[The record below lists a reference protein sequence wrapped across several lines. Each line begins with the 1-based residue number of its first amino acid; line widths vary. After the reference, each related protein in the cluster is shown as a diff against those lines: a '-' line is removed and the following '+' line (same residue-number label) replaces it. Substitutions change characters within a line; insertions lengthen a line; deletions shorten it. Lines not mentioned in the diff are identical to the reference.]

1 MRYKRESPYIF
12 TNYIYI
18 TTKPG
23 YLNNVIGPVLSYT
36 AVVFN
41 VFIIAILSAK
51 TMRSPSSVLMQG
63 LALSDTLTAFFSYGL
78 EPFLVRYYLI
88 SEDTRTTVIHYP
100 YCKLHNY
107 KPIIADMFH
116 LVSVMLTSSLGIQ
129 KAVAIK
135 WPVWSYTVLSRKMM
149 YLAVVVVL
157 ALSISIHIPRML
169 VADFRLGSRG
179 NRCEIAGSSV
189 LLVKYTYN
197 YFPVISAVLILVSSL
212 IMILTTIIIV
222 WSLLSKRNIQVNE
235 SETLQNIR
243 KRSSKLIAVLTI
255 TFLVIEFP
263 RIFIFGII
271 QLSSANEV
279 YSAQLLVE
287 YNTQLLVSAVDLFK
301 IPVDDIEVL
310 ANLKLMT
317 EIVRLLI
324 VVACLSNFIIYIAM
338 SKNIR
343 DVIKRKFTCCKRPN
357 THTRT
362 TDISMT

>member
-12 TNYIYI
+12 TNYIFI

-41 VFIIAILSAK
+41 VFIIVILSAK

-88 SEDTRTTVIHYP
+88 SEDTPTTVIHYP

-107 KPIIADMFH
+107 KPVITDMFH

-135 WPVWSYTVLSRKMM
+135 WPVWSYMVLSRKMM
-149 YLAVVVVL
+149 YFTVVVVF

-189 LLVKYTYN
+189 LLVKYTYT
-197 YFPVISAVLILVSSL
+197 YFPVISAVLILVSSV
-212 IMILTTIIIV
+212 IMIVTTIIIV

-271 QLSSANEV
+271 QLSSANER

-287 YNTQLLVSAVDLFK
+287 YNTQLLVSAVDLFNIK
-301 IPVDDIEVL
+301 DIEVL
-310 ANLKLMT
+310 ANFKLMT

-343 DVIKRKFTCCKRPN
+343 DVIKRKFPFSKRSN